1 LNCRFCS
8 KWIIV
13 PLLLARV
20 IVPKLKFGN
29 VLPYRKIVRLAR
41 YDSYNKT
48 ILLGTAAI
56 CVKNKTV
63 VDAEMTVPE
72 QV

>member
-1 LNCRFCS
+1 MCN
-8 KWIIV
+8 
-13 PLLLARV
+13 
-20 IVPKLKFGN
+20 
-29 VLPYRKIVRLAR
+29 YHMKIVDYAR

-56 CVKNKTV
+56 CVKNNRCRCSN
-63 VDAEMTVPE
+63 DGE

>member
-1 LNCRFCS
+1 MIVITKLFC
-8 KWIIV
+8 
-13 PLLLARV
+13 
-20 IVPKLKFGN
+20 F
-29 VLPYRKIVRLAR
+29 
-41 YDSYNKT
+41 
-48 ILLGTAAI
+48 GTAAI